1 MPWLT
6 ADDPR
11 TPNLWPGS
19 ADLDETLT
27 EAILDAAREECL
39 AFATKLVDPALPPPR
54 YVLAQAAHARNIAR
68 SLEQQADQVGS
79 YGDTVT
85 LPTVPLD
92 WHVKQRL
99 RPKTRPVVG

>member
-11 TPNLWPGS
+11 TPHLWSGS
-19 ADLDETLT
+19 ADLDAALLDL
-27 EAILDAAREECL
+27 ILDAAREECI
-39 AFATKLVDPALPPPR
+39 AFAPSLANPLLPPPR
-54 YVLAQAAHARNIAR
+54 FVLAQAAHARNIAR
-68 SLEQQADQVGS
+68 ALEQQADQVGS
-79 YGDTVT
+79 YGDVVT
-85 LPTVPLD
+85 LPNVPLD

>member
-11 TPNLWPGS
+11 IPSLWAGS
-19 ADLDETLT
+19 ADLTPELLALILEASRDECA
-27 EAILDAAREECL
+27 EYAPKL
-39 AFATKLVDPALPPPR
+39 ADPDLPPPR
-54 YVLAQAAHARNIAR
+54 YVLAQAEHARNIAR
-68 SLEQQADQVGS
+68 ALDQQADQIGN
-79 YGDTVT
+79 YGDAVT

>member
-19 ADLDETLT
+19 ADLTTDLLEL
-27 EAILDAAREECL
+27 ILDAARDECIE
-39 AFATKLVDPALPPPR
+39 FAPELVHPELPPPR
-54 YVLAQAAHARNIAR
+54 YVLAQAEHARNIAR
-68 SLEQQADQVGS
+68 ALDQQADQTGS
-79 YGDTVT
+79 YGDGVT

-99 RPKTRPVVG
+99 RPKSRPVVG